1 MRRVPTHLLSCL
13 LTLAPVVAPAQQ
25 TWNDARSRALVERAT
40 ERRASQL
47 ADTALAD
54 YRASAHGYLTFLAQ
68 FGEGFTE
75 PPKIVRADELGLE
88 IYWKAPDLS
97 KQRIMGRRDTL
108 LLPTDIQYHRD
119 HLGIIQ
125 NNFPSIIRL
134 GDGDEVQDVPHPLSP
149 SGLNEYD
156 FAIRDSLEIRLG
168 ANTLHV
174 YEVRVRPKN
183 EHLPRAVG
191 ALYVDR
197 DGGEVV
203 RMALG
208 FTRAA
213 LKDKTLDDVSVVLEN
228 GLIEGRFWLPRRQEI
243 EIRRTASW
251 MDYPARGIIRG
262 RWEVCCYEVNKGI
275 PASYFTGPEIVLAM
289 PDERAA
295 YKFPGQILDSL
306 PPDVRAV
313 TDEDVRKV
321 QEEAR
326 ALVRA
331 QSLARPRRLMLSAT
345 SASDIVRFN
354 RVEGLALGSG
364 LDRRVGGGAILAG
377 KARYGFSDH
386 QWKGRASVGLR
397 RGDGA
402 AVLLFGERDYAD
414 VSDEPETSRAMS
426 SIAAQEFGSDYTDPY
441 DARRA
446 GLISSIPVGS
456 NWLGIEA
463 SFERHRPLS
472 IHARSATGRF
482 EPTINAEPL
491 REQRLTLSLTRPTS
505 LTFFGFEKSA
515 KLTLTGIAFQS
526 ESDPSATPLVR
537 GTEHPRLFR
546 PSWSMNLEKPIGDSR
561 LVLHTLAAAVSG
573 GLIPPQHRVYLGGPS
588 TGPGYDFHQFV
599 GTAGVSQRAEWR
611 FKAPFFS
618 IPLGRYGKVP
628 GEITLAPYANG
639 VWISNRISGTTE
651 TKWFPSVGVGA
662 ISFFNILRL
671 DVARGL
677 RNGRWTFSIDAGR
690 DFWSVL

>member
-1 MRRVPTHLLSCL
+1 MF
-13 LTLAPVVAPAQQ
+13 LAVAAGAQQ
-25 TWNDARSRALVERAT
+25 TWNDARSRELVERAT
-40 ERRASQL
+40 TRRASQL

-54 YRASAHGYLTFLAQ
+54 YRATAHGYLTFLAQ
-68 FGEGFTE
+68 FGEGFTQ

-88 IYWKAPDLS
+88 IYWRAPDLS
-97 KQRIMGRRDTL
+97 KQRIMGQRDTL

-134 GDGDEVQDVPHPLSP
+134 GDGDEVRDVPHPLST
-149 SGLNEYD
+149 SGLAEYD

-183 EHLPRAVG
+183 EKLPRAVG
-191 ALYVDR
+191 ALYINR

-213 LKDKTLDDVSVVLEN
+213 LKDKTLDDVTVVLEN

-262 RWEVCCYEVNKGI
+262 RWEVCCYQVNTGI
-275 PASYFTGPEIVLAM
+275 PVSYFTGPEIVLAL
-289 PDERAA
+289 PAERAA
-295 YKFPGQILDSL
+295 HKFDGAILDSL

-331 QSLARPRRLMLSAT
+331 QSLARPRRLMLSAST
-345 SASDIVRFN
+345 ASDIVRFN
-354 RVEGLALGSG
+354 RVEGLALGGG
-364 LDRRVGGGAILAG
+364 LDRRVGGGAIIAG
-377 KARYGFSDH
+377 KARYGFSDREL
-386 QWKGRASVGLR
+386 KGRASIGLR
-397 RGDGA
+397 GGSGA
-402 AVLLFGERDYAD
+402 SAALFGERDYVD
-414 VSDEPETSRAMS
+414 VSDEPETSGMRN

-441 DARRA
+441 DVRRA
-446 GLISSIPVGS
+446 GVTSTIAFRG
-456 NWLGIEA
+456 NWLGLEA
-463 SFERHRPLS
+463 AFERHRPLTV
-472 IHARSATGRF
+472 HAHPVTGVF
-482 EPTINAEPL
+482 EPTIAVEPV
-491 REQRLTLSLTRPTS
+491 REQRLTLSWTRPTS
-505 LTFFGFEKSA
+505 LTGFGFEASS
-515 KLTLTGIAFQS
+515 KLTLSGIAFES
-526 ESDPSATPLVR
+526 EVGPAVP
-537 GTEHPRLFR
+537 HPFCGNIHPKLFR
-546 PSWSMNLEKPIGDSR
+546 PSFTLNLERPFGSSR

-573 GLIPPQHRVYLGGPS
+573 GLVPPQHLVYLGGPV

-599 GTAGVSQRAEWR
+599 ARAGVSQRAEWR
-611 FKAPFFS
+611 FPAPFVS
-618 IPLGRYGKVP
+618 IPLGRYGRVP
-628 GEITLAPYANG
+628 GEITIAPFVNG
-639 VWISNRISGTTE
+639 IWTSNRGSVGRNDDN
-651 TKWFPSVGVGA
+651 WYPSVGVGVL
-662 ISFFNILRL
+662 SFFNILRL

>member
-1 MRRVPTHLLSCL
+1 MRRSLAVLLSVSSVL
-13 LTLAPVVAPAQQ
+13 LSRRIDAQQ
-25 TWNDARSRALVERAT
+25 VWNDARSRALVERAT
-40 ERRASQL
+40 ERRALQL

-54 YRASAHGYLTFLAQ
+54 YRATAHGYLTFLAQ

-134 GDGDEVQDVPHPLSP
+134 GDGDEVQDVPHPLSA
-149 SGLNEYD
+149 SGLAEYD

-168 ANTLHV
+168 ATTLHV
-174 YEVRVRPKN
+174 YEVRVRPKDDK
-183 EHLPRAVG
+183 LPRAVG
-191 ALYVDR
+191 ALYIDR

-275 PASYFTGPEIVLAM
+275 PAAYFVGPEIVLAL
-289 PDERAA
+289 PAERAA
-295 YKFPGQILDSL
+295 YKFPGAILDSL

-313 TDEDVRKV
+313 SDVDVRRV

-354 RVEGLALGSG
+354 RVEGLALGTG
-364 LDRRVGGGAILAG
+364 LDRRVGGGAVLAG
-377 KARYGFSDH
+377 SARYGFSDH
-386 QWKGRASVGLR
+386 TWKGRASVGLR
-397 RGDGA
+397 GGNGA
-402 AVLLFGERDYAD
+402 TASLFAERQYAD
-414 VSDEPETSRAMS
+414 ASDEAETSRARN

-441 DARRA
+441 DVRRA
-446 GLISSIPVGS
+446 GLTSSVPVGT
-456 NWLGIEA
+456 NWIGIETA
-463 SFERHRPLS
+463 FERHRPLS
-472 IHARSATGRF
+472 VNARPVTGHFR
-482 EPTINAEPL
+482 PTIAAEPL
-491 REQRLTLSLTRPTS
+491 RERRLTLSFTRPAS
-505 LTFFGFEKSA
+505 LTAFGFEA
-515 KLTLTGIAFQS
+515 AARFTLSGIAFRS
-526 ESDPSATPLVR
+526 EYAPTAP
-537 GTEHPRLFR
+537 HQLFR
-546 PSWSMNLEKPIGDSR
+546 PSLSLDLERPFGDSR
-561 LVLHTLAAAVSG
+561 LVLHTLAASVSG
-573 GLIPPQHRVYLGGPS
+573 GLVPEQHLVYLGGPV
-588 TGPGYDFHQFV
+588 TGPGYDFHQFI
-599 GTAGVSQRAEWR
+599 GTAGMSQRAEWR

-618 IPLGRYGKVP
+618 IPLGRYGRVP
-628 GEITLAPYANG
+628 GEITLAPYANEI
-639 VWISNRISGTTE
+639 WTSPSSSFRQQDSG
-651 TKWFPSVGVGA
+651 WFPSVGLGV
-662 ISFFNILRL
+662 ISFFDIVRI

-677 RNGRWTFSIDAGR
+677 RRGRWTFSIDAGR